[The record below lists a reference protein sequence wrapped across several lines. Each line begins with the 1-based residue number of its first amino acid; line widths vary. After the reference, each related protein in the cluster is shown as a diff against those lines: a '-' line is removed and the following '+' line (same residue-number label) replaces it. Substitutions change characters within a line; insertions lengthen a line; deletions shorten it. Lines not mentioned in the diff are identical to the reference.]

1 MLYLYPLILY
11 YTLLSYFHLEK
22 DNLSTLPKP
31 HLIVYVFSCIF
42 TFTVSSPWEVT
53 LCLPH
58 EDRHKP
64 LSFLELLSN
73 WDANPGT
80 SLPSGRRG
88 PRSGVTVRSWSVLVM
103 PGRKVN
109 TTRSCTNVCVWFC
122 SVLYCTLTS
131 AYRSGEKGTMRGC
144 TSPIGRRGL
153 PSPDKPH
160 V

>member
-1 MLYLYPLILY
+1 MSVHTGPRCLCCVPVPTHPLLHIAF
-11 YTLLSYFHLEK
+11 SYFHLEK

-80 SLPSGRRG
+80 SLPSGRSA
-88 PRSGVTVRSWSVLVM
+88 PRSSVTAGAWSVLVM

-109 TTRSCTNVCVWFC
+109 ITWSCTNVCVWFC
-122 SVLYCTLTS
+122 CVCAPLHLNQ
-131 AYRSGEKGTMRGC
+131 RLQEWR
-144 TSPIGRRGL
+144 
-153 PSPDKPH
+153 
-160 V
+160 